1 MQAMCIPEFD
11 QNETIAVPVHPGVTS
26 LQAVN
31 RNMTAW
37 RNLAGLLWQSY
48 NPEN

>member
-1 MQAMCIPEFD
+1 MQAVFVPEFD
-11 QNETIAVPVHPGVTS
+11 QYETIAVPVHQGVTA
-26 LQAVN
+26 LQTGN

-37 RNLAGLLWQSY
+37 RNLTGLLWQSY